1 MKKYTKYFFL
11 LVTCLLASACS
22 EELGLD
28 YIKVVPGQEIQF
40 GGNAYFTSGDPQTRT
55 EYGNVVKIGTDEKT
69 GEPIYGIE
77 VKWLDGVDMVDI
89 ACPEAVGAKRAE
101 YEVASVNDT
110 TSASDN
116 YASVAN
122 ALHKTGDVGLQW
134 STSPVHN
141 FYAAYPSRQQGLGN
155 LKEILSNTEYDKVEA
170 DFGLNYEKKEF
181 KGFIPSEQHVIRKEE
196 VTEGKTKGY
205 ILHPDMTNAYMIAKK
220 AHTGEN
226 GNVDLQFNS
235 IVTALQ
241 FQIKAN
247 DVKFLENDTP
257 IKITGVALEQA
268 KGGQICGEFTYNYE
282 TNEYTYPTSL
292 TGSDKI
298 INVVFEP
305 VTLNEGDY
313 IDVTFFLLPGVE
325 FNSAENESDE
335 PELDLIVRYT
345 IDGNDGDENPG
356 MKSAL
361 MSKNIKPSKKYYI
374 SNVQLPVIKLNATGT
389 TWWSALPPRAL
400 FSQVSLPVA
409 GNVFATTA
417 YNTDANTYVNASNAQ
432 QVLTYD
438 QLWDAGVRGFE
449 FVTDRENSTA
459 NTATIGNQ
467 PFVCAEE
474 KLNIVYK
481 NGENDVNV
489 NFNVAF
495 NTLANRLKNS
505 PTETLVLLCTY
516 MACSGTEF
524 NPQAYV
530 DQLLRYFYNFATSNT
545 LGFTEEDFIPITDAT
560 RVYDMTGKICIII
573 RPADD
578 GRYQS
583 TGSYTAGINM
593 NVWSGH
599 ALLIQDW
606 GTAFDVWDRRYG
618 SGWARESSFKT
629 NYEGGKE
636 LYKNSKVIEDYLY
649 CTSGSDENMTT
660 EQANKNNFDDVN
672 GELPKFDENTYKFN
686 YEHAMTGSIT
696 NAKAYVQEWA
706 RVAPENAT
714 LNNVGINTNHNPK
727 YQLGFIN
734 TTRNLW
740 AKWPASILEKKFA
753 IKKLCEMSVETS
765 GDNTAKDLYI
775 NSLSGYYIDWDNSLN
790 YNKSTLPFMDGYTVK
805 GNLTGQDF
813 TSNKDVTGQG
823 KGGNFKLLAYDLN
836 KYVYDLINNKEIASG
851 PLGLVIMDHIGN
863 NAVKQL
869 GPNTSEK
876 PVTDDKSLD
885 LVDLIMRNNFKYSL
899 GKGAEIEEPEE

>member
-55 EYGNVVKIGTDEKT
+55 EYGKVVEIGTDEET

-77 VKWLDGVDMVDI
+77 VKWLDGVDKVDI

-101 YEVASVNDT
+101 YKVASVNET

-155 LKEILSNTEYDKVEA
+155 LKEILSATEYDKVEA

-181 KGFIPSEQHVIRKEE
+181 KGFIPSEQRAIRKEE
-196 VTEGKTKGY
+196 VTEGETKGY

-226 GNVDLQFNS
+226 GNVGLQFNS

-247 DVKFLENDTP
+247 DVKILEQDKP
-257 IKITGVALEQA
+257 IKITSVALEQA
-268 KGGQICGEFTYNYE
+268 QGKQLCGEFTYNYE

-292 TGSDKI
+292 TGTDKLI
-298 INVVFEP
+298 TAVFDP

-313 IDVTFFLLPGVE
+313 LDVTFFLLPGAE
-325 FNSAENESDE
+325 FNSEENAADE

-345 IDGNDGDENPG
+345 LADNDGEENPG

-374 SNVQLPVIKLNATGT
+374 SNVQLPVINLNATGT

-417 YNTDANTYVNASNAQ
+417 YNTGTATYVKASNAQ

-449 FVTDRENSTA
+449 FVTDRENSTDG
-459 NTATIGNQ
+459 TATIGNQ

-474 KLNIVYK
+474 KLNIVYE
-481 NGENDVNV
+481 NGENDVKI
-489 NFNVAF
+489 NFDVAF
-495 NTLANRLKNS
+495 HTLANRLKNS

-516 MACSGTEF
+516 MPCSGTEF
-524 NPQAYV
+524 NPQEYV
-530 DQLLRYFYNFATSNT
+530 NQLLRYFSNFATTNT
-545 LGFTEEDFIPITDAT
+545 LGFTEKDFVPITDAT
-560 RVYDMTGKICIII
+560 RVYDMTGKICVII

-578 GRYQS
+578 GRYNS

-593 NVWSGH
+593 NAWPGEQKHVV
-599 ALLIQDW
+599 LIQDW

-618 SGWARESSFKT
+618 SKWARESSLKT
-629 NYEGGKE
+629 NYAGGKA
-636 LYKNSKVIEDYLY
+636 LYGSCDEIENYLY
-649 CTSGSDENMTT
+649 CTSQSTT
-660 EQANKNNFDDVN
+660 NINDKQKNSTNFN
-672 GELPKFDENTYKFN
+672 NAPNELPKFDENTYKFN
-686 YEHAMTGSIT
+686 YTHDMTGST
-696 NAKAYVQEWA
+696 AKAYVQEWA
-706 RVAPENAT
+706 RVSPTDNNLNAI
-714 LNNVGINTNHNPK
+714 GIYTGYTP
-727 YQLGFIN
+727 YAEVLGDGE
-734 TTRNLW
+734 LW
-740 AKWPASILEKKFA
+740 VRWPASIEEKKFA
-753 IKKLCEMSVETS
+753 IKKLFENSVATS
-765 GDNTAKDLYI
+765 GDNTTNDLYI
-775 NSLSGYYIDWDNSLN
+775 NSLSGYYIDWDNTLT
-790 YNKSTLPFMDGYTVK
+790 YDKSTLPFKKSFKINGHLSGREYDSALGVE
-805 GNLTGQDF
+805 
-813 TSNKDVTGQG
+813 GQG

-869 GPNTSEK
+869 GPNTSEQT
-876 PVTDDKSLD
+876 VTGDKSLD

-899 GKGAEIEEPEE
+899 GKGAEIVESEE

>member
-55 EYGNVVKIGTDEKT
+55 EYGKVVKIGTDEET

-77 VKWLDGVDMVDI
+77 VKWLDGADKVDI

-101 YEVASVNDT
+101 YKVASVNNT

-116 YASVAN
+116 YASIAN

-141 FYAAYPSRQQGLGN
+141 FYAAYPSRQQGLAN
-155 LKEILSNTEYDKVEA
+155 LKTILSATEYAKVEA
-170 DFGLNYEKKEF
+170 DFGLNYEKKEL
-181 KGFIPSEQHVIRKEE
+181 KGFIPSEQRAIRKEE
-196 VTEGKTKGY
+196 VTEGETTGY

-247 DVKFLENDTP
+247 DVKVLEQDKP
-257 IKITGVALEQA
+257 IKITSVALEQPQG
-268 KGGQICGEFTYNYE
+268 KQLCGEFTYNYE
-282 TNEYTYPTSL
+282 TGEYTYPTSL
-292 TGSDKI
+292 IGSDKL
-298 INVVFEP
+298 VTAVFDP
-305 VTLNEGDY
+305 VILNKGDY
-313 IDVTFFLLPGVE
+313 LDVTFFLLPGAE
-325 FNSAENESDE
+325 FNSEENAADE

-345 IDGNDGDENPG
+345 LADNDGDENPG

-374 SNVQLPVIKLNATGT
+374 SNVTLPVINLNATGT

-459 NTATIGNQ
+459 GTATIANQ

-474 KLNIVYK
+474 KLDIVYK
-481 NGENDVNV
+481 NGENDVNI

-516 MACSGTEF
+516 MPCSGTKF

-530 DQLLRYFYNFATSNT
+530 DQLLRYFMNFAKSNP
-545 LGFTEEDFIPITDAT
+545 LGFTEKDFIPITDAT
-560 RVYDMTGKICIII
+560 RVHDMTGKICIII

-578 GRYQS
+578 GRYES

-593 NVWSGH
+593 NVWPGH

-618 SGWARESSFKT
+618 SKWARESSLKT
-629 NYEGGKE
+629 NYAGGNA
-636 LYKNSKVIEDYLY
+636 LYGSCDEIENYLY
-649 CTSGSDENMTT
+649 CTSQSKTNINDN
-660 EQANKNNFDDVN
+660 QKNSTNFN
-672 GELPKFDENTYKFN
+672 NAPNELPKFDENTYKFN
-686 YEHAMTGSIT
+686 YTHDMTGST
-696 NAKAYVQEWA
+696 AKAYVQEWA
-706 RVAPENAT
+706 RVSPTDNNLNAI
-714 LNNVGINTNHNPK
+714 GIYTGYTP
-727 YQLGFIN
+727 YAEVLGEGE
-734 TTRNLW
+734 LW
-740 AKWPASILEKKFA
+740 VRWPASIEEKKFA
-753 IKKLCEMSVETS
+753 IKKLFENSVATS
-765 GDNTAKDLYI
+765 GDNTTNDLYI
-775 NSLSGYYIDWDNSLN
+775 NSLSGYYIDWDNTLT
-790 YNKSTLPFMDGYTVK
+790 YDKSTLPFKKSFKIK
-805 GNLTGQDF
+805 GHLSSREYDSALG
-813 TSNKDVTGQG
+813 VEGQG

-869 GPNTSEK
+869 GPNTSEQT
-876 PVTDDKSLD
+876 VTGDKSLD

-899 GKGAEIEEPEE
+899 GKGAEIVESEE

>member
-55 EYGNVVKIGTDEKT
+55 EYGKVVKIGTDEET

-77 VKWLDGVDMVDI
+77 VKWLDGADKVDI

-101 YEVASVNDT
+101 YKVASVNNT

-116 YASVAN
+116 YASIAN

-141 FYAAYPSRQQGLGN
+141 FYAAYPSRQQGLAN
-155 LKEILSNTEYDKVEA
+155 LKTILSATEYAKVEA

-196 VTEGKTKGY
+196 VTEGETKGY

-247 DVKFLENDTP
+247 DVKVLEQDKP
-257 IKITGVALEQA
+257 IKIISVALEQTQG
-268 KGGQICGEFTYNYE
+268 KQLCGEFTYNYE
-282 TNEYTYPTSL
+282 TGEYTYPTSL
-292 TGSDKI
+292 TGSDKL
-298 INVVFEP
+298 VTAVFDP
-305 VTLNEGDY
+305 VILNKGDY
-313 IDVTFFLLPGVE
+313 LDVTFFLLPGAE
-325 FNSAENESDE
+325 FNSEENAADE

-345 IDGNDGDENPG
+345 LADNDGEENPG

-374 SNVQLPVIKLNATGT
+374 SNVQLPVINLNATGT

-417 YNTDANTYVNASNAQ
+417 YNGTTTHVEASNAQ
-432 QVLTYD
+432 QVLTYE

-449 FVTDRENSTA
+449 LVTDRENSTDG
-459 NTATIGNQ
+459 TATIGNQ

-481 NGENDVNV
+481 NGEKDVNV

-505 PTETLVLLCTY
+505 PTETLLLLCTY
-516 MACSGTEF
+516 MPCSGTDF
-524 NPQAYV
+524 NPQEYV
-530 DQLLRYFYNFATSNT
+530 NQLLRYFKNFATSNP
-545 LGFTEEDFIPITDAT
+545 LGFTEKDFIAITDAT
-560 RVYDMTGKICIII
+560 RVHDMTGKICIII

-578 GRYQS
+578 GRYEA
-583 TGSYTAGINM
+583 TGSYTAGINL
-593 NVWSGH
+593 NTWSGH
-599 ALLIQDW
+599 AVLIQDW

-618 SGWARESSFKT
+618 TGWARESSLKT
-629 NYEGGKE
+629 NYAGGKA
-636 LYKNSKVIEDYLY
+636 LYRSCDEIENYLY
-649 CTSGSDENMTT
+649 CTSQSTT
-660 EQANKNNFDDVN
+660 DINKNQKNSANFNNAPDK
-672 GELPKFDENTYKFN
+672 LPKFDENTYKFN
-686 YEHAMTGSIT
+686 YTHDMTGST
-696 NAKAYVQEWA
+696 AKAFVQEWA
-706 RVAPENAT
+706 RVSPIDDD
-714 LNNVGINTNHNPK
+714 LNTNAIYTGYTPSSK
-727 YQLGFIN
+727 LGDGE
-734 TTRNLW
+734 LW
-740 AKWPASILEKKFA
+740 VRWPASIEEKKFA
-753 IKKLCEMSVETS
+753 IKKLFETSVTTS
-765 GDNTAKDLYI
+765 GDNTKKDLYI
-775 NSLSGYYIDWDNSLN
+775 NSLSGYYIDWDNTLN
-790 YNKSTLPFMDGYTVK
+790 YDKSTLPFKKSYKIK
-805 GNLTGQDF
+805 GWFSDIEYDSAL
-813 TSNKDVTGQG
+813 DVTGQG

-836 KYVYDLINNKEIASG
+836 KYVYDLISKKEIASG

-863 NAVKQL
+863 NAVKQI
-869 GPNTSEK
+869 GPGTSEQT
-876 PVTDDKSLD
+876 VTDDKSLD

-899 GKGAEIEEPEE
+899 GKGAEIEEP

>member
-55 EYGNVVKIGTDEKT
+55 EYGNVVEIGTDEET

-77 VKWLDGVDMVDI
+77 VKWLDSVDMVDI

-101 YEVASVNDT
+101 YKVASVNNT

-141 FYAAYPSRQQGLGN
+141 FYAAYPSRQQGLAN
-155 LKEILSNTEYDKVEA
+155 LKTILSGTEYDKVEA

-196 VTEGKTKGY
+196 VTEGETKGY

-247 DVKFLENDTP
+247 DVKFLENDKP

-305 VTLNEGDY
+305 VTLNEGEY
-313 IDVTFFLLPGVE
+313 IDVTFFLLPGAE
-325 FNSAENESDE
+325 FNSEENAVDE

-417 YNTDANTYVNASNAQ
+417 YNTDATTYVNASNAQ
-432 QVLTYD
+432 QVKRYD
-438 QLWDAGVRGFE
+438 ELWDAGVRGFE
-449 FVTDRENSTA
+449 FVTDRENSTDG
-459 NTATIGNQ
+459 TATIGKQ

-474 KLNIVYK
+474 QLNIVYE
-481 NGENDVNV
+481 NGENDVNI
-489 NFNVAF
+489 NFDVAF
-495 NTLANRLKNS
+495 YTLANRLKNN

-516 MACSGTEF
+516 MPCSGTDF
-524 NPQAYV
+524 NPQEYV
-530 DQLLRYFYNFATSNT
+530 NQLLRYFKNFATSNP
-545 LGFTEEDFIPITDAT
+545 LGFTEKDFIAITDAT
-560 RVYDMTGKICIII
+560 RVHDMTGKICIII

-578 GRYQS
+578 GRYEA
-583 TGSYTAGINM
+583 TGSYTAGINL
-593 NVWSGH
+593 NTWSGH
-599 ALLIQDW
+599 AVLIQDW

-618 SGWARESSFKT
+618 TGWARESSLKT
-629 NYEGGKE
+629 NYAGGKA
-636 LYKNSKVIEDYLY
+636 LYGSCDEIENYLY
-649 CTSGSDENMTT
+649 CTSQSTT
-660 EQANKNNFDDVN
+660 DINKNQKNSANFNNAPDK
-672 GELPKFDENTYKFN
+672 LPKFDENTYKFN
-686 YEHAMTGSIT
+686 YTHDMTGST
-696 NAKAYVQEWA
+696 AKAFVQEWA
-706 RVAPENAT
+706 RVSPIDDD
-714 LNNVGINTNHNPK
+714 LNTNAIYTGYTPSST
-727 YQLGFIN
+727 LGDGE
-734 TTRNLW
+734 LW
-740 AKWPASILEKKFA
+740 VRWPASIEEKKFA
-753 IKKLCEMSVETS
+753 IKKLFETSVTTS
-765 GDNTAKDLYI
+765 GDNTKKDLYI
-775 NSLSGYYIDWDNSLN
+775 NSLSGYYIDWDNTLN
-790 YNKSTLPFMDGYTVK
+790 YDKSTLPFKKSYKIK
-805 GNLTGQDF
+805 GWF
-813 TSNKDVTGQG
+813 SNIEYDSALDVTGQG

-836 KYVYDLINNKEIASG
+836 KYVYDLISKKEIASG

-863 NAVKQL
+863 NAVKQI
-869 GPNTSEK
+869 GPGTSEQT
-876 PVTDDKSLD
+876 VTDDKSLD

-899 GKGAEIEEPEE
+899 GKGAEIEEP

>member
-1 MKKYTKYFFL
+1 MEKYTKYFFL

-55 EYGNVVKIGTDEKT
+55 EYGEVVEIGTDEET

-101 YEVASVNDT
+101 YKVASVNNT

-141 FYAAYPSRQQGLGN
+141 FYAAYPSRQQGLAN
-155 LKEILSNTEYDKVEA
+155 LKTILSATEYAKVEA

-196 VTEGKTKGY
+196 VTEGETKGY

-226 GNVDLQFNS
+226 GNVGLQFNS

-247 DVKFLENDTP
+247 DVKVLEQDKP
-257 IKITGVALEQA
+257 IKITSVALEQPQG
-268 KGGQICGEFTYNYE
+268 KQLCGEFTYNYE

-292 TGSDKI
+292 TGTDKLI
-298 INVVFEP
+298 TAVFDP

-313 IDVTFFLLPGVE
+313 LDVTFFLLPGAE
-325 FNSAENESDE
+325 FNSEENAADE

-345 IDGNDGDENPG
+345 LADNDGEENPG

-417 YNTDANTYVNASNAQ
+417 YNGTTTYVNASNAQ
-432 QVLTYD
+432 QVKRYD
-438 QLWDAGVRGFE
+438 ELWDAGVRGFE
-449 FVTDRENSTA
+449 FVTDRENSTEG
-459 NTATIGNQ
+459 TATIGNQ

-474 KLNIVYK
+474 KLYIVYE
-481 NGENDVNV
+481 NGENDVNI
-489 NFNVAF
+489 NFDVAF
-495 NTLANRLKNS
+495 YTLANRLKNN

-516 MACSGTEF
+516 MPCSGTTF
-524 NPQAYV
+524 NPQEYV
-530 DQLLRYFYNFATSNT
+530 NQLLRYFKNFATSNP
-545 LGFTEEDFIPITDAT
+545 LGFTEKDFVPITDAT
-560 RVYDMTGKICIII
+560 RVHDMTGKICIII

-578 GRYQS
+578 GRYES

-593 NVWSGH
+593 NVWPGH

-618 SGWARESSFKT
+618 SDWARESSYKT
-629 NYEGGKE
+629 NYDGGKA
-636 LYKNSKVIEDYLY
+636 LYKNKAVIEDYLY

-660 EQANKNNFDDVN
+660 DQANGDNFN
-672 GELPKFDENTYKFN
+672 SASEKLPKFDESTYKFN

-714 LNNVGINTNHNPK
+714 LNTVGINTNHNPT
-727 YQLGFIN
+727 YQVIVG
-734 TTRNLW
+734 TTNRNLW
-740 AKWPASILEKKFA
+740 AKWPASILEKKCA

-790 YNKSTLPFMDGYTVK
+790 YNKSTLPFMAGYALK
-805 GNLTGQDF
+805 GGWTGANV
-813 TSNKDVTGQG
+813 TSNGGVTGQG

-836 KYVYDLINNKEIASG
+836 KYVYDLISKKEIASG

-863 NAVKQL
+863 NAVKQV
-869 GPNTSEK
+869 GPGTIEK
-876 PVTDDKSLD
+876 TVTDDKSLD

-899 GKGAEIEEPEE
+899 GKGAEIEESEE

>member
-55 EYGNVVKIGTDEKT
+55 EYGKVVKIGTDEET

-77 VKWLDGVDMVDI
+77 VKWLDGIDMVDI

-101 YEVASVNDT
+101 YKVASVNNT

-141 FYAAYPSRQQGLGN
+141 FYAAYPSRQQGLAN
-155 LKEILSNTEYDKVEA
+155 LKTILSGTEYDKVEA

-181 KGFIPSEQHVIRKEE
+181 KGFIPSEQRVIKKEE
-196 VTEGKTKGY
+196 VTEGETTGY

-226 GNVDLQFNS
+226 GNVGLQFNS

-247 DVKFLENDTP
+247 DVKVLEQDKP
-257 IKITGVALEQA
+257 IKITSVALEQA
-268 KGGQICGEFTYNYE
+268 QGKQLCGEFTYNYE
-282 TNEYTYPTSL
+282 TGEYTYPTSL
-292 TGSDKI
+292 TGTDKLI
-298 INVVFEP
+298 TAVFDP
-305 VTLNEGDY
+305 VTLKKGDY
-313 IDVTFFLLPGVE
+313 LDVTFFLLPGAE
-325 FNSAENESDE
+325 FNSEENAVDE

-345 IDGNDGDENPG
+345 LADNDGEENPG

-374 SNVQLPVIKLNATGT
+374 SNVQLPVINLNATGT

-417 YNTDANTYVNASNAQ
+417 YNGTTTYVNASNAQ
-432 QVLTYD
+432 QVKRYD
-438 QLWDAGVRGFE
+438 ELWDAGVRGFE

-467 PFVCAEE
+467 LFVCAEE
-474 KLNIVYK
+474 KLNIVYE
-481 NGENDVNV
+481 NGENDVNI
-489 NFNVAF
+489 NFDVAF
-495 NTLANRLKNS
+495 KTLANRLKNN

-516 MACSGTEF
+516 MPCSGTTF

-530 DQLLRYFYNFATSNT
+530 DQLLRYFKKFAENKT
-545 LGFTEEDFIPITDAT
+545 LGFTTEDFIAITDAT

-578 GRYQS
+578 GRYDS
-583 TGSYTAGINM
+583 TKENYTAGINM
-593 NVWSGH
+593 SAWLGH
-599 ALLIQDW
+599 AVLIQDW

-618 SGWARESSFKT
+618 TDWARESSLKT
-629 NYEGGKE
+629 NYAGGKA
-636 LYKNSKVIEDYLY
+636 LYGSRGEIENYLY
-649 CTSGSDENMTT
+649 CTSGSDEDMTT
-660 EQANKNNFDDVN
+660 NQANGDNFN
-672 GELPKFDENTYKFN
+672 SASENLPKFDDSTYDFE

-706 RVAPENAT
+706 RVAPKNAT
-714 LNNVGINTNHNPK
+714 LNNTGIYTNHTAAYK
-727 YQLGFIN
+727 FIS
-734 TTRNLW
+734 TTTPYRNIW
-740 AKWPASILEKKFA
+740 AKWPASIDEKKFA
-753 IKKLCEMSVETS
+753 IKKLFEKSVATS
-765 GDNTAKDLYI
+765 GDNTKIDLYI
-775 NSLSGYYIDWDNSLN
+775 NSLSGYYIDWDDTLN
-790 YNKSTLPFMDGYTVK
+790 YNKSTLPFSSGYRIQGDYT
-805 GNLTGQDF
+805 TQ
-813 TSNKDVTGQG
+813 TSNIGVTGQG

-863 NAVKQL
+863 NAVKQV
-869 GPNTSEK
+869 GPGTSEQ

-899 GKGAEIEEPEE
+899 GKGAEIVESEE

>member
-1 MKKYTKYFFL
+1 MEKYTKYFFL

-55 EYGNVVKIGTDEKT
+55 EYGEVVEIGTDEET

-101 YEVASVNDT
+101 YKVASVNNT

-141 FYAAYPSRQQGLGN
+141 FYAAYPSRQQGLAN
-155 LKEILSNTEYDKVEA
+155 LKTILSATEYAKVEA

-196 VTEGKTKGY
+196 VTEGETTGY

-247 DVKFLENDTP
+247 DVKVLEQDKP
-257 IKITGVALEQA
+257 IKITSVALEQTQG
-268 KGGQICGEFTYNYE
+268 KQLCGEFTYNYE
-282 TNEYTYPTSL
+282 TGEYTYPTSL
-292 TGSDKI
+292 TGSDKL
-298 INVVFEP
+298 VTAVFDP
-305 VTLNEGDY
+305 VTLKEGDY
-313 IDVTFFLLPGVE
+313 LDVTFFLLPGAE
-325 FNSAENESDE
+325 FNSEENAADD

-345 IDGNDGDENPG
+345 LADNDGEENPG

-374 SNVQLPVIKLNATGT
+374 SNVQLPVINLNATGT

-417 YNTDANTYVNASNAQ
+417 YNGTTTYVNASNAQ
-432 QVLTYD
+432 QVKRYD
-438 QLWDAGVRGFE
+438 ELWDAGVRGFE

-459 NTATIGNQ
+459 GTATIANQ

-474 KLNIVYK
+474 ELNIVYA
-481 NGENDVNV
+481 NGENDVNI

-524 NPQAYV
+524 NPQVYV
-530 DQLLRYFYNFATSNT
+530 DQLLRYFKNFAESNT
-545 LGFTEEDFIPITDAT
+545 LGFTEKDFIPITDAT
-560 RVYDMTGKICIII
+560 RVYDMTGKICVII

-578 GRYQS
+578 GRYDA

-599 ALLIQDW
+599 AVLIQDW

-618 SGWARESSFKT
+618 EKWARESSYKT
-629 NYEGGKE
+629 NYDGGKA
-636 LYKNSKVIEDYLY
+636 LYRSRNEVENYLY
-649 CTSGSDENMTT
+649 CTSSSDVDMTPDQVNVENFNS
-660 EQANKNNFDDVN
+660 ADV
-672 GELPKFDENTYKFN
+672 PKFDESTYDFE
-686 YEHAMTGSIT
+686 YEHAMTGST
-696 NAKAYVQEWA
+696 AKAYVQEWA
-706 RVAPENAT
+706 RVAPENT
-714 LNNVGINTNHNPK
+714 LLNNTGIYTNHTAA
-727 YQLGFIN
+727 YQMLVS
-734 TTRNLW
+734 TPYRNIW
-740 AKWPASILEKKFA
+740 AKWPASIEEKKFA
-753 IKKLCEMSVETS
+753 IKKLFENSVMTS
-765 GDNTAKDLYI
+765 GDNTKKDLYI
-775 NSLSGYYIDWDNSLN
+775 NSLSGYYIDWDNTLN
-790 YNKSTLPFMDGYTVK
+790 YNKSTLPFSSGYLVQ
-805 GNLTGQDF
+805 GRTGTY
-813 TSNKDVTGQG
+813 TSNKGVTGQG

-899 GKGAEIEEPEE
+899 GKGAEIVEPEE

>member
-55 EYGNVVKIGTDEKT
+55 EYGNVVEIGTDEET

-77 VKWLDGVDMVDI
+77 VKWLDGIDMVDI

-101 YEVASVNDT
+101 YKVASVNDA

-141 FYAAYPSRQQGLGN
+141 FYAAYPSRQQGLAN
-155 LKEILSNTEYDKVEA
+155 LKTILSGTEYDKVEA

-181 KGFIPSEQHVIRKEE
+181 KGFIPSEQRVIKKEE
-196 VTEGKTKGY
+196 VKEGETKGY

-220 AHTGEN
+220 AHIGEN
-226 GNVDLQFNS
+226 GNVGLQFNS

-247 DVKFLENDTP
+247 DVKVLEQDKP
-257 IKITGVALEQA
+257 IKITSVALEQA
-268 KGGQICGEFTYNYE
+268 QGKQLCGEFTYNYE
-282 TNEYTYPTSL
+282 TGEYTYPTSL
-292 TGSDKI
+292 TGTDKLI
-298 INVVFEP
+298 TAVFDP

-313 IDVTFFLLPGVE
+313 LDVTFFLLPGAE
-325 FNSAENESDE
+325 FNSEENAADE

-345 IDGNDGDENPG
+345 LADNDGEENPG

-374 SNVQLPVIKLNATGT
+374 SNVQLPVINLNATGT

-417 YNTDANTYVNASNAQ
+417 YNGTTTYVNASNAQ
-432 QVLTYD
+432 QVKRYD
-438 QLWDAGVRGFE
+438 ELWDAGVRGFE

-459 NTATIGNQ
+459 GTATIANQ

-474 KLNIVYK
+474 KLNIVY
-481 NGENDVNV
+481 NDVNI
-489 NFNVAF
+489 NFDVAF
-495 NTLANRLKNS
+495 RTLAERLKNN

-516 MACSGTEF
+516 MPCSGTTF

-530 DQLLRYFYNFATSNT
+530 DQLLRYFKNFAGNKT
-545 LGFTEEDFIPITDAT
+545 LGFTAEDFIPITDAT
-560 RVYDMTGKICIII
+560 RVHDMTGKICIII

-578 GRYQS
+578 GRYDA
-583 TGSYTAGINM
+583 TGSYTAGINLEE
-593 NVWSGH
+593 WSGH
-599 ALLIQDW
+599 AVLIQDW

-618 SGWARESSFKT
+618 TEWARESSLKT
-629 NYEGGKE
+629 NYAGGKA
-636 LYKNSKVIEDYLY
+636 LYGSRGEIENYLY
-649 CTSGSDENMTT
+649 CTSGSDEDMTT
-660 EQANKNNFDDVN
+660 NQANGDNFN
-672 GELPKFDENTYKFN
+672 SASEKLPKFDESAYKFE
-686 YEHAMTGSIT
+686 YEHAMTGST
-696 NAKAYVQEWA
+696 AKAYVQEWA
-706 RVAPENAT
+706 RVAPENAL
-714 LNNVGINTNHNPK
+714 LNSTGIYTNHTAA
-727 YQLGFIN
+727 YQFIVS
-734 TTRNLW
+734 TPYRKIW
-740 AKWPASILEKKFA
+740 AKWPASIDEKKFA
-753 IKKLCEMSVETS
+753 IKKLFEKSVATS
-765 GDNTAKDLYI
+765 GDNTKIDLYI
-775 NSLSGYYIDWDNSLN
+775 NSLSGYYIDWDNTLN
-790 YNKSTLPFMDGYTVK
+790 YNKSTLPFSSGYLVK
-805 GNLTGQDF
+805 GDYVTEK
-813 TSNKDVTGQG
+813 SNKGVDGQG

-863 NAVKQL
+863 NAVKQI
-869 GPNTSEK
+869 GPGTSEQTK
-876 PVTDDKSLD
+876 TDDKSLD

-899 GKGAEIEEPEE
+899 GKGAEIEESEE

>member
-1 MKKYTKYFFL
+1 MEKYTKYFFL

-55 EYGNVVKIGTDEKT
+55 EYGEVVEIGTDEET
-69 GEPIYGIE
+69 GESIYGIE

-101 YEVASVNDT
+101 YKVASVNDT

-170 DFGLNYEKKEF
+170 DFGLNYEKKES

-196 VTEGKTKGY
+196 VTEGETKGY

-226 GNVDLQFNS
+226 GNVGLQFNS

-247 DVKFLENDTP
+247 DVKFLENDKS

-298 INVVFEP
+298 INAVFEP

-325 FNSAENESDE
+325 FNSEENESDE

-345 IDGNDGDENPG
+345 IDGNDGEENPG

-374 SNVQLPVIKLNATGT
+374 SNVQLPVINLNATGT

-417 YNTDANTYVNASNAQ
+417 YNGTTTYVNASNAQ

-449 FVTDRENSTA
+449 FVTDRENSTEA
-459 NTATIGNQ
+459 TATIGDQ

-474 KLNIVYK
+474 KLYIVYK
-481 NGENDVNV
+481 NGEKDVNV

-516 MACSGTEF
+516 MPCSGTEF
-524 NPQAYV
+524 NPQEYV
-530 DQLLRYFYNFATSNT
+530 NQLLRYFKDFASNNT
-545 LGFTEEDFIPITDAT
+545 LGFTENHFVPITDAT
-560 RVYDMTGKICIII
+560 RVYDMTGKICVII

-578 GRYQS
+578 GRYAS
-583 TGSYTAGINM
+583 TKENYTAGINM
-593 NVWSGH
+593 NAWPGEQKH
-599 ALLIQDW
+599 AVLIQDW

-618 SGWARESSFKT
+618 SDWARESSYKT
-629 NYEGGKE
+629 NYAGGE
-636 LYKNSKVIEDYLY
+636 ALYGSCDEIEKYLY
-649 CTSGSDENMTT
+649 CTSQSTTNISDN
-660 EQANKNNFDDVN
+660 QKNSNNFN
-672 GELPKFDENTYKFN
+672 NASNKLPKFDENTYNFN
-686 YEHAMTGSIT
+686 YTHDMTGST
-696 NAKAYVQEWA
+696 AKAFVQEWA
-706 RVAPENAT
+706 RVSPIDNNLNANGIYTGYTPNST
-714 LNNVGINTNHNPK
+714 LGD
-727 YQLGFIN
+727 GE
-734 TTRNLW
+734 LW
-740 AKWPASILEKKFA
+740 VRWPASIEEKKFA
-753 IKKLCEMSVETS
+753 IKKLFENSVATS
-765 GDNTAKDLYI
+765 GDNTTNDLYI
-775 NSLSGYYIDWDNSLN
+775 NSLSGYYIDWDNTLT
-790 YNKSTLPFMDGYTVK
+790 YNKSTLPFKKSYKIK
-805 GNLTGQDF
+805 GWWTNIEYDSALG
-813 TSNKDVTGQG
+813 VEGQG

-869 GPNTSEK
+869 GPNTNGEQ

-899 GKGAEIEEPEE
+899 AKGAEIVESEE

>member
-55 EYGNVVKIGTDEKT
+55 EYGKVVEIGTDEET

-77 VKWLDGVDMVDI
+77 VKWLDGVDKVDI

-101 YEVASVNDT
+101 YKVASVNDT

-196 VTEGKTKGY
+196 VTEGETKGY

-226 GNVDLQFNS
+226 GNVGLQFNS

-247 DVKFLENDTP
+247 DVKFLENDKS

-298 INVVFEP
+298 INAVFEP

-325 FNSAENESDE
+325 FNSEENESDE

-345 IDGNDGDENPG
+345 IDGNDGEENPG

-374 SNVQLPVIKLNATGT
+374 SNVQLPVINLNATGT

-417 YNTDANTYVNASNAQ
+417 YNGTTTYVNASNAQ

-449 FVTDRENSTA
+449 FVTDRKNSTEA
-459 NTATIGNQ
+459 TATIGDQ

-474 KLNIVYK
+474 KLHIVYK
-481 NGENDVNV
+481 NGEKDVNV

-516 MACSGTEF
+516 MPCSGTKF
-524 NPQAYV
+524 NPQEYV
-530 DQLLRYFYNFATSNT
+530 NQLLRYFKDFASNNT
-545 LGFTEEDFIPITDAT
+545 LGFTEKDFVPITDGT
-560 RVYDMTGKICIII
+560 RVNDMTGKICVII

-578 GRYQS
+578 GRYESKS
-583 TGSYTAGINM
+583 TTGNYTADINM
-593 NVWSGH
+593 NEWSGH
-599 ALLIQDW
+599 AVLIQDW

-618 SGWARESSFKT
+618 DGWARESSFKT
-629 NYEGGKE
+629 NYDGGE
-636 LYKNSKVIEDYLY
+636 DVYKNGALIEDYLY

-660 EQANKNNFDDVN
+660 DQANGDNFN
-672 GELPKFDENTYKFN
+672 SASEKLPKFDENTYKFN
-686 YEHAMTGSIT
+686 YTHDMTGST
-696 NAKAYVQEWA
+696 AKAYVQEWA
-706 RVAPENAT
+706 RVVPENAT
-714 LNNVGINTNHNPK
+714 LNNVGINTNHK
-727 YQLGFIN
+727 AYYQWTLI
-734 TTRNLW
+734 TTPERNIW
-740 AKWPASILEKKFA
+740 AKWPASIEEKKFA
-753 IKKLCEMSVETS
+753 IKKLFENSVATS
-765 GDNTAKDLYI
+765 GDNTKKDLYI
-775 NSLSGYYIDWDNSLN
+775 NSLSGYYIDWDNTLN
-790 YNKSTLPFMDGYTVK
+790 YNKSTLPFSSGYIVK
-805 GNLTGQDF
+805 ARTGGTH
-813 TSNKDVTGQG
+813 TSNKGVTGQG

-863 NAVKQL
+863 NAVKQV
-869 GPNTSEK
+869 GPGTSEQTK
-876 PVTDDKSLD
+876 TDDKSLD